1 MARAAA
7 TVTNPRK
14 RPQQPRARATVE
26 VILEATAHILARD
39 GYEALTTNAVAAR
52 AGVSIGSVYQYFPS
66 KEALVGELVD
76 RDCERMDALFGDVF
90 LRAQGLPP
98 PELARALVGAVY
110 RAKVEN
116 PALARVLREQ
126 IPLRGRLCRLEENL
140 ARITETVAGY
150 LAHHRDALR
159 VVDPARAA
167 FYAVELAEAL
177 TMAAVLKPGPSG
189 GEQAVDEIT
198 DVLVRYLFR

>member
-1 MARAAA
+1 MLDAVVRILKREGIAR
-7 TVTNPRK
+7 V
-14 RPQQPRARATVE
+14 
-26 VILEATAHILARD
+26 
-39 GYEALTTNAVAAR
+39 TTNRVAEI

-140 ARITETVAGY
+140 ARITETVASY
-150 LAHHRDALR
+150 LAHHRETLR
-159 VVDPARAA
+159 VGDPARAA

-189 GEQAVDEIT
+189 GDRAVDEIT
-198 DVLVRYLFR
+198 DILVRYLFR